1 MKKKCLLLKE
11 ALIDYV
17 KFYYLGVLKDREM
30 RNAIDIFEMLLDE
43 NVDVSDFIPIIRQ
56 MQFDLD
62 MVAV

>member
-17 KFYYLGVLKDREM
+17 RFYYLGVLKDREM
-30 RNAIDIFEMLLDE
+30 KHAIDIFEMLLDE
-43 NVDVSDFIPIIRQ
+43 HVDVSDFIPIIRQ